1 MKIVLQFGPDAKFL
15 KEELEAQME
24 RAIADV
30 AAGSRPEY
38 AAGFY
43 AASVMIAESIESRY
57 LAIRRGPREIVED
70 EANAQ

>member
-1 MKIVLQFGPDAKFL
+1 
-15 KEELEAQME
+15 
-24 RAIADV
+24 V